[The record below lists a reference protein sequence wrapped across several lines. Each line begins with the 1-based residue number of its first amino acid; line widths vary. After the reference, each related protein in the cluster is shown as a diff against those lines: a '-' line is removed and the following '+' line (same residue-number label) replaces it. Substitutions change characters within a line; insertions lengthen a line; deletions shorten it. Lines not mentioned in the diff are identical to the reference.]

1 MSENDMFNEL
11 LIAAA
16 LDERALVLFRS
27 IFRYL
32 LQTGLSYG
40 LTTFVDALRREHGI
54 ARELVNLFGAR
65 HDPNRA
71 GSREENEA
79 KATGAII
86 IGLER
91 ISAIDEVRMLR
102 LIKSVIMATLRT
114 NFFAPSAVDTL
125 TFKLDNTKLPGL
137 PAPLLRPATS

>member
-32 LQTGLSYG
+32 RQTGLSYG

-71 GSREENEA
+71 GSREENAA
-79 KATGAII
+79 KATGAIL
-86 IGLER
+86 IGLDR
-91 ISAIDEVRMLR
+91 ISALDADRLLR
-102 LIKSVIMATLRT
+102 LIPSVLMATIPT
-114 NFFAPSAVDTL
+114 TFFPHHHC
-125 TFKLDNTKLPGL
+125 
-137 PAPLLRPATS
+137 

>member
-16 LDERALVLFRS
+16 LDERAIVLFRS

-32 LQTGLSYG
+32 RQTGLSYG

-71 GSREENEA
+71 GSREENA
-79 KATGAII
+79 ATATGAII

-91 ISAIDEVRMLR
+91 KIGRASCRARVCQY
-102 LIKSVIMATLRT
+102 
-114 NFFAPSAVDTL
+114 
-125 TFKLDNTKLPGL
+125 G
-137 PAPLLRPATS
+137 